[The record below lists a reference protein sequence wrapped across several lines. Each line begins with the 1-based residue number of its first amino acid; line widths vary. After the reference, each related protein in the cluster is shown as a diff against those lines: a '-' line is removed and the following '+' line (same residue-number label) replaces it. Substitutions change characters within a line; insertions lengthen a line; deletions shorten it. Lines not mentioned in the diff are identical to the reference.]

1 MSNNIGE
8 FIDDGTNGWDNL
20 LIDYGTEIDLTTN
33 TILSFKL

>member
-8 FIDDGTNGWDNL
+8 FDDGANGWDNL

-33 TILSFKL
+33 TFLKF